1 VTGPAAAD
9 LQRLKSGSSE
19 AARTLVARH
28 MPLML
33 KAAERILRS
42 RADAEDAV
50 QEAFISAFRKLD
62 SLDDAA
68 SMPAWLH
75 RITVNAAI
83 SLYRRKKRENEEP
96 IEDLLPQFD
105 SDGWRNYSTEALSS
119 EADEKLMSDERAA
132 AIRAA
137 LARLPDSHRVVLVLR
152 DLEGLSTREAAD
164 TLGIQENAVKVRLH
178 RARAALRTLL
188 EPMWTNR
195 GGAPS

>member
-9 LQRLKSGSSE
+9 LQWLKSGSAE

-28 MPLML
+28 TPLML

-50 QEAFISAFRKLD
+50 QEAFINAFRKLD
-62 SLDDAA
+62 SLDDAT
-68 SMPAWLH
+68 SLPAWLH

-83 SLYRRKKRENEEP
+83 SLYRSKKRENEEP
-96 IEDLLPQFD
+96 IDDLLPQFD
-105 SDGWRNYSTEALSS
+105 SDGWRSYSTDALSN

-132 AIRAA
+132 AVRTA

-164 TLGIQENAVKVRLH
+164 TLGIEENALKVRLH

-188 EPMWTNR
+188 EPMWTAD
-195 GGAPS
+195 GGASL